1 MGAGVS
7 SPTVR
12 EGSRHILVVQALP
25 YGRATDMTTLS
36 RWFDRM
42 AVFLRS
48 KPDPYGSHI
57 SFETRF
63 LGTLASGRRV
73 IATDTPARGQRSQ
86 AGVFL
91 KSKPDLCRI
100 TDQSETR
107 IVLRKLR
114 RIWSAGTCHR
124 FSFARIVRYERK
136 AVTSPRTPNLTASV
150 TRSDA
155 RVSKEPDVYS

>member
-1 MGAGVS
+1 VGAGVS

-42 AVFLRS
+42 ARFLRS
-48 KPDPYGSHI
+48 KPDPYGSQI

-86 AGVFL
+86 ADVFL
-91 KSKPDLCRI
+91 
-100 TDQSETR
+100 
-107 IVLRKLR
+107 
-114 RIWSAGTCHR
+114 
-124 FSFARIVRYERK
+124 
-136 AVTSPRTPNLTASV
+136 
-150 TRSDA
+150 RSGI
-155 RVSKEPDVYS
+155 